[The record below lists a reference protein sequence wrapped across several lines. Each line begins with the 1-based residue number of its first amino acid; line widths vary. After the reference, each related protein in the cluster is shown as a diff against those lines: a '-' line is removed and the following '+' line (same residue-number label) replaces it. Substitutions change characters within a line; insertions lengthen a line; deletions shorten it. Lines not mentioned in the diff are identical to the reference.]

1 MKIKSLKIHNFRGYS
16 GETSINF
23 DDLTAFV
30 GRNDIGKST
39 ILEALDIF
47 FNDSKG
53 IVKLDKNDV
62 NVESKSQGDTQISIS
77 VCFSDL
83 PDRIVIDSTCETTLE
98 QEHLLNSD
106 GLLEVIKRYPNA
118 GTAKVFIRAL
128 HPTNPDC
135 TGLLLKKDAD
145 LRKIIDDKN
154 IPCPDKT
161 KNPVMRSS
169 IWQHYAADLR
179 LDTIDIDVTKGETK
193 SMWDKLQKYLPLYS
207 LFQADRKNSDSDSEV
222 QDPLKEAVKL
232 ILQDE
237 VLRQK
242 LDEVAATVVDKLR
255 DVSDRTLAKLQE
267 MNPEVA
273 GTLTPIIPPTDS
285 LKWSDVFKNV
295 SIAGDESIPINKRGS
310 GTKRLILL
318 NFFRAEVE
326 RRQAEANNAS
336 VIYAIEEPETSQHYG
351 NQRKLIHALKS
362 LSQAINTQIILTTHS
377 ATIVK
382 ELGFDNIRIIRMDQA
397 QKVVEHTLPSQ
408 LPYPSLNEV
417 NYLAF
422 GEISEEYH
430 NELYGYLEAQG
441 LFNAYKQGKPTMPY
455 VRVLRNGNTQLEQK
469 IMTEYIRHQIH
480 HPENTHNP
488 HFSEQDLEASIIAM
502 RLFIQAHS

>member
-1 MKIKSLKIHNFRGYS
+1 MKIKSLTIKNFRSYS
-16 GETSINF
+16 GETTINF

-47 FNDSKG
+47 FNDTKG
-53 IVKLDKNDV
+53 IIKLDKNDV
-62 NVESKSQGDTQISIS
+62 SVDARSNGDTQISIS

-83 PDRIVIDSTCETTLE
+83 PSHIVIDSTCETTLA
-98 QEHLLNSD
+98 QEYLLNSD
-106 GLLEVIKRYPNA
+106 GFLEVVKRYPN
-118 GTAKVFIRAL
+118 GGSAKVFIHAL

-135 TGLLLKKDAD
+135 TGLLLKKDSE
-145 LRKIIDDKN
+145 LRRIIDTKS
-154 IPCPDKT
+154 ISCPDKT
-161 KNPVMRSS
+161 KNPVMRQS
-169 IWQHYAADLR
+169 IWEHHAQDLR
-179 LDTIDIDVTKGETK
+179 LDSIDIDVTKGDTK
-193 SMWDKLQKYLPLYS
+193 SIWDKLQKYLPLYS
-207 LFQADRKNSDSDSEV
+207 LFQADRKNSDGDSEV
-222 QDPLKEAVKL
+222 QDPLKEAVKV

-242 LDEVAATVVDKLR
+242 LDEVAATVVDQLR
-255 DVSDRTLAKLQE
+255 DVSNRTLLKLRE
-267 MNPEVA
+267 MNPDIAE
-273 GTLTPIIPPTDS
+273 TLTPIIPPTES
-285 LKWSDVFKNV
+285 LKWADVFKNV
-295 SIAGDESIPINKRGS
+295 SIAGDASIPINKRGS

-351 NQRKLIHALKS
+351 NQKKLIHALQN
-362 LSQAINTQIILTTHS
+362 LAQAANTQIIITTHS

-382 ELGFDNIRIIRMDQA
+382 ELAFDNIRIIRMEQT

-441 LFNAYKQGKPTMPY
+441 LFNTYKQGKPTVTY
-455 VRVLRNGNTQLEQK
+455 IRVLRNGNTQQEQK

-488 HFSEQDLEASIIAM
+488 RFTEQQLNDSIIAM
-502 RLFIQAHS
+502 RNFIQAQS

>member
-1 MKIKSLKIHNFRGYS
+1 MKIKSLSLKNFRGYS
-16 GETSINF
+16 GETTINF

-30 GRNDIGKST
+30 GRNDIGKSSV
-39 ILEALDIF
+39 LEALDIF
-47 FNDSKG
+47 FNDGKG
-53 IVKLDKNDV
+53 IIKLDKNDV
-62 NVESKSQGDTQISIS
+62 NVEARAEGDTQISIA

-83 PDRIVIDSTCETTLE
+83 PDRIVIDSTCETTLA
-98 QEHLLNSD
+98 QEYLLNPD
-106 GLLEVIKRYPNA
+106 GLLEIIKRYPN
-118 GTAKVFIRAL
+118 GGSAKVFIHAS

-135 TGLLLKKDAD
+135 AGLLLKKDAD
-145 LRKIIDDKN
+145 LRKIIDTKG

-161 KNPVMRSS
+161 KNPVMRAS

-179 LDTIDIDVTKGETK
+179 LDTIDIDITKGDTK
-193 SMWDKLQKYLPLYS
+193 SIWEKLQKYLPLYS
-207 LFQADRKNSDSDSEV
+207 LFQADRKNSDGDSEV
-222 QDPLKEAVKL
+222 QDPLKEAVKV

-267 MNPEVA
+267 MSPDVA
-273 GTLTPIIPPTDS
+273 DTLTPVIPPTES
-285 LKWSDVFKNV
+285 LKWADVFKNV

-326 RRQAEANNAS
+326 RRQAESNNAS

-351 NQRKLIHALKS
+351 NQRKLIHALQS
-362 LSQAINTQIILTTHS
+362 LAQAANTQIVITTHS

-441 LFNAYKQGKPTMPY
+441 LFNAYKQGKPLVPY
-455 VRVLRNGNTQLEQK
+455 IRVRPNGTILHEQK

-480 HPENTHNP
+480 HPENTQNP
-488 HFSEQDLEASIIAM
+488 HFTEQDLHDSIIAM
-502 RLFIQAHS
+502 RDFIQAQP